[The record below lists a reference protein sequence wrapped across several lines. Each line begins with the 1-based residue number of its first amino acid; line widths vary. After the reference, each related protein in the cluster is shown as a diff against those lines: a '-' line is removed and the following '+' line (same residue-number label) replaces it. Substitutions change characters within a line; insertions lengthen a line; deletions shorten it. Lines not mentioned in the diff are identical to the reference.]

1 MKSNLSPWIG
11 NEIQNPSKAHGAA
24 FFPLN
29 WKPSIFAEERF
40 GFEKLYVP
48 RIFVCEKLKPDFDA
62 LRLSP
67 KKSDD
72 QRPRNTNL
80 RFWNPNVMPL
90 NVFDTLTPW
99 VVLKLKPLSGC
110 QERDGFGSVVRASLN
125 LNFEDING
133 QLISI
138 RLKKGRLYFF
148 ITTFQNQL
156 NSREHLTENTSIIPS
171 WLI

>member
-1 MKSNLSPWIG
+1 MISNLSTWTG
-11 NEIQNPSKAHGAA
+11 SEIQNPNKAHGAA

-80 RFWNPNVMPL
+80 RFWNPIVIPL
-90 NVFDTLTPW
+90 NVFETLKPW
-99 VVLKLKPLSGC
+99 VVLRLKPLSGC
-110 QERDGFGSVVRASLN
+110 QERDGFGSVVRAILN

-138 RLKKGRLYFF
+138 RLKKGLLYFF
-148 ITTFQNQL
+148 ITTYPNRFKSRKNLCKNTLMFQ
-156 NSREHLTENTSIIPS
+156 S
-171 WLI
+171 WLL